1 MEACFMETVFKVENG
16 KHISFQLTKHTNK
29 RLSTCLWSDTMGY
42 VDQYKNGETI
52 NDVLVNEIKTIKR
65 KIKENPKEKALKW
78 LLSEVK
84 KKRVEYSQLTLF

>member
-1 MEACFMETVFKVENG
+1 MERVFKVENG
-16 KHISFQLTKHTNK
+16 KHISFELSKYHNET
-29 RLSTCLWSDTMGY
+29 RLSTCLWSDTLGY
-42 VDQYKNGETI
+42 VDQYKKGETI

>member
-1 MEACFMETVFKVENG
+1 MKGTIFKVEKG
-16 KHISFQLTKHTNK
+16 KHISFELYSHSKD
-29 RLSTCLWSDTMGY
+29 RFSTCLYSDTLGY
-42 VDQYKNGETI
+42 VDQYKEPTTI
-52 NDVLVNEIKTIKR
+52 HAVLVNEIKTIKR

>member
-1 MEACFMETVFKVENG
+1 MGTIFKVENG
-16 KHISFQLTKHTNK
+16 KHVSFELKQHSEG

-52 NDVLVNEIKTIKR
+52 NDVLVSEIKTIKA
-65 KIKENPKEKALKW
+65 KINDNPKEKALKW

-84 KKRVEYSQLTLF
+84 NKRIEYSQLTLF